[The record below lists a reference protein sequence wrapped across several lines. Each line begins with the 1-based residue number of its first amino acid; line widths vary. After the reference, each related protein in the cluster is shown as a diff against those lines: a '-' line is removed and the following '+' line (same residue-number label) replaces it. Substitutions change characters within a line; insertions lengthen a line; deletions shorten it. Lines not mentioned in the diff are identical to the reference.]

1 MSYLR
6 EIAPQNASGRLAEI
20 YATFERE
27 LGFIPKAFRMA
38 SVSPELLAQH
48 WDYLRYY
55 LDHPTLSRRL
65 TAAIR
70 LLVSQLKGCDYCIG
84 LNRGILLQQ
93 GVSPGELRAME
104 RDPAQ
109 APLNEKEKA
118 LLLFTLKGVRD
129 PHAVIEADLDA
140 LRRLGW
146 TDSEIFDALH
156 HGARQVA
163 FDILIDAFGVE
174 PEH

>member
-1 MSYLR
+1 MSYLE
-6 EIAPQNASGRLAEI
+6 EITPQNASGRLAEL
-20 YATFERE
+20 YATFEKE
-27 LGFIPKAFRMA
+27 LGFVPKAFRMA

-55 LDHPTLSRRL
+55 LGHPSLSPKL

-70 LLVSQLKGCDYCIG
+70 LLVSRLKGCDYCIG

-93 GVSPGELRAME
+93 GVSPADLRAME
-104 RDPAQ
+104 KDPAR
-109 APLNEKEKA
+109 APLNEKDLA
-118 LLLFTLKGVRD
+118 LLVFTLKGVRD
-129 PHAVIEADLDA
+129 PHAVTPGDLDA
-140 LRRLGW
+140 LRLLGW
-146 TDSEIFDALH
+146 RDNDIFDALH

-174 PEH
+174 PEN